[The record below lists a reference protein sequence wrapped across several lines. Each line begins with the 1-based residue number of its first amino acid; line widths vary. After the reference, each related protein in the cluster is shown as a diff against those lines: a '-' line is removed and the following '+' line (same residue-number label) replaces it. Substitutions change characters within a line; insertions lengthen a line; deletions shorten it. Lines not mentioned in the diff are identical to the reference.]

1 MIKVISFHMS
11 YSIDIVDYIVWFMSL
26 SDQDACPYLTQYARN
41 TPVPSLTKIPNRE
54 NHMTPSHLSTKTA
67 YHNEVDPSLPSYEDA
82 MALST
87 SLHI

>member
-1 MIKVISFHMS
+1 MFITE
-11 YSIDIVDYIVWFMSL
+11 
-26 SDQDACPYLTQYARN
+26 QDN
-41 TPVPSLTKIPNRE
+41 VTPQMALPVHSLTKIPQYE

-82 MALST
+82 MAMST